1 MARRRLFDTFSRR
14 RPMRR
19 LHEST
24 INDRSAV
31 KQLVSFPDG
40 GYWYIINEHLKRQS
54 IVSDMAESISQIKN
68 I

>member
-1 MARRRLFDTFSRR
+1 
-14 RPMRR
+14 MRR